1 MPAIAKPA
9 SDAVWHVLGW
19 IATQFALLAVLSG
32 SERRYVFAI
41 AAGWLASL
49 TIDVFRRVSLWT
61 IVPVFLF
68 WAGAFVA
75 LGLAGAE
82 FWPAKATHGEELYR
96 YSFITSFL
104 ATTPIPCAT
113 LLARLRPRSVHTNS

>member
-1 MPAIAKPA
+1 MADANLGGVAPATAKPA

-19 IATQFALLAVLSG
+19 VTTQFAFLAFLSG

-49 TIDVFRRVSLWT
+49 AIDVFRRASLWT

-68 WAGAFVA
+68 WAGA
-75 LGLAGAE
+75 LIHK
-82 FWPAKATHGEELYR
+82 P
-96 YSFITSFL
+96 
-104 ATTPIPCAT
+104 
-113 LLARLRPRSVHTNS
+113 